1 MSGKQ
6 ARQRIE
12 TRSVHAG
19 AAPNREGAVAPPI
32 HLSTTFERRPEGDLI
47 SDFLYSRSG
56 NPDRRALEEA
66 VRDLEGGAGCAAFAS
81 GLAALHSLFL
91 TLDPGDLLLAPAD
104 AYHGTIHL
112 LRESLSRWGLRV
124 RFTDFLD
131 PEDLAAGVRE
141 EPALILVETPSN
153 PTLRV
158 TDIAAVA
165 AAAASCGAPLAVDNT
180 WLTPVLQ
187 RPLELGADLVIHAS
201 TKYIGGHSDTTG
213 GAVVAREGLALME
226 RLRSVQTDTGPVP
239 SPFDAW
245 LLRRGLKTLPLRIRA
260 QSANAA
266 VVAAFLDAHPAVEQV
281 FYPGLPRDPGH
292 EVQKRQAEGFGAML
306 SFRVAGGEPAAK
318 RTLARVALA
327 TRATSLGGVETLI
340 EHRAAV
346 EGPESRTPK
355 DLLRMSVGL
364 EHPDDLIAD
373 LDHALDGALGP
384 T

>member
-1 MSGKQ
+1 MSGKK

-19 AAPNREGAVAPPI
+19 AVPNREGAVAPPI
-32 HLSTTFERRPEGDLI
+32 HLSTTFERRPEGDLV

-66 VRDLEGGAGCAAFAS
+66 IRDLEGGAECAAFAS

-201 TKYIGGHSDTTG
+201 TKYFGGHSDATG
-213 GAVVAREGLALME
+213 GAVVVREGLALTE

-266 VVAAFLDAHPAVEQV
+266 AVATFLDAHPAVEQV

-306 SFRVAGGEPAAK
+306 SFRVAGGESAAK

-355 DLLRMSVGL
+355 DLLRMSIGL

-373 LDHALDGALGP
+373 IDAALGP
-384 T
+384 A

>member
-1 MSGKQ
+1 MSAKKP
-6 ARQRIE
+6 RQRIE

-19 AAPNREGAVAPPI
+19 AARNLAGAVAPPI
-32 HLSTTFERRPEGDLI
+32 HLSTTFERRPEGDLV
-47 SDFLYSRSG
+47 SEFLYSRSG

-66 VRDLEGGAGCAAFAS
+66 IADLEGGAECVAFAS

-91 TLDPGDLLLAPAD
+91 TLDPGDLLLAPTD
-104 AYHGTIHL
+104 AYHGTTHL

-131 PEDLAAGVRE
+131 PADLAAGLRE
-141 EPALILVETPSN
+141 KPALVLVETPSN

-165 AAAASCGAPLAVDNT
+165 AAAGSVGAPVAVDNT

-187 RPLELGADLVIHAS
+187 RPLELGADLVVHAS
-201 TKYIGGHSDTTG
+201 TKYFGGHSDTTG
-213 GAVVAREGLALME
+213 GAVVAREGLALTE
-226 RLRSVQTDTGPVP
+226 RLRAIQTDTGPVP

-245 LLRRGLKTLPLRIRA
+245 LLRRGIRTLPLRIRA

-266 VVAAFLDAHPAVEQV
+266 EVAAFLDTHPAVEQV
-281 FYPGLPRDPGH
+281 FYPGRPADPGH
-292 EVQKRQAEGFGAML
+292 EVQKRQADGFGAML

-318 RTLARVALA
+318 RTLARVSLA

-346 EGPESRTPK
+346 EGPASRTPR
-355 DLLRMSVGL
+355 DLLRMSIGL
-364 EHPDDLIAD
+364 EHPEDLTAD
-373 LDHALDGALGP
+373 LTQALAP
-384 T
+384 A

>member
-1 MSGKQ
+1 MITKKD
-6 ARQRIE
+6 QRIE

-19 AAPNREGAVAPPI
+19 AVPNRAGAVAPPI
-32 HLSTTFERRPEGDLI
+32 HLSTTFERRPEGDLV
-47 SDFLYSRSG
+47 SEFLYSRSG

-66 VRDLEGGAGCAAFAS
+66 IADLEGGAECVAFAS
-81 GLAALHSLFL
+81 GLAALHALFL
-91 TLDPGDLLLAPAD
+91 TLDPGDLVLAPAD
-104 AYHGTIHL
+104 AYHGTTHL
-112 LRESLSRWGLRV
+112 LRDSLARWGLRA

-141 EPALILVETPSN
+141 KPALVLVETPSN

-165 AAAASCGAPLAVDNT
+165 AAAEACGAPVAVDNT

-187 RPLELGADLVIHAS
+187 RPLELGADLVVHAS
-201 TKYIGGHSDTTG
+201 TKYFGGHSDATG
-213 GAVVAREGLALME
+213 GAVVSREGLALTE
-226 RLRSVQTDTGPVP
+226 RLRAIQTDTGPVP

-245 LLRRGLKTLPLRIRA
+245 LLRRGIRTLPLRIRA

-266 VVAAFLDAHPAVEQV
+266 TVAAFLDAHPAVEQV
-281 FYPGLPRDPGH
+281 FYPGLPGDPGH
-292 EVQKRQAEGFGAML
+292 EVQQRQAEGFGAML

-346 EGPESRTPK
+346 EGPDTRTPR
-355 DLLRMSVGL
+355 DLLRMSIGL
-364 EHPDDLIAD
+364 EHPEDLTAD
-373 LDHALDGALGP
+373 LEQALATL
-384 T
+384 

>member
-1 MSGKQ
+1 MSAKKP
-6 ARQRIE
+6 RQRIE

-19 AAPNREGAVAPPI
+19 AARNLAGAVAPPI
-32 HLSTTFERRPEGDLI
+32 HLSTTFERRPEGDLV
-47 SDFLYSRSG
+47 SEFLYSRSG

-66 VRDLEGGAGCAAFAS
+66 IADLEGGAECVAFAS

-91 TLDPGDLLLAPAD
+91 TLDPGDLLLAPVD
-104 AYHGTIHL
+104 AYHGTTHL

-131 PEDLAAGVRE
+131 PADLAAGIRE
-141 EPALILVETPSN
+141 NPALVLVETPSN

-165 AAAASCGAPLAVDNT
+165 AAAGSVGAPVAVDNT

-187 RPLELGADLVIHAS
+187 RPLELGADLVVHAS
-201 TKYIGGHSDTTG
+201 TKYFGGHSDTTG
-213 GAVVAREGLALME
+213 GAVVAREGLALTE
-226 RLRSVQTDTGPVP
+226 RLRAIQTDTGPVP

-245 LLRRGLKTLPLRIRA
+245 LLRRGIRTLPLRIRA

-266 VVAAFLDAHPAVEQV
+266 EVAAFLDAHPAVEQV
-281 FYPGLPRDPGH
+281 FYPGRPADPGH

-306 SFRVAGGEPAAK
+306 SFRVSGGEPAAK

-346 EGPESRTPK
+346 EGPDSRTPR
-355 DLLRMSVGL
+355 DLLRMSIGL
-364 EHPDDLIAD
+364 EHPEDLTAD
-373 LDHALDGALGP
+373 LAQALTP
-384 T
+384 P

>member
-1 MSGKQ
+1 MSGKK

-19 AAPNREGAVAPPI
+19 AVPNREGAVAPPI
-32 HLSTTFERRPEGDLI
+32 HLSTTFERRPEGDLV

-66 VRDLEGGAGCAAFAS
+66 IRDLEGGAECAAFAS

-131 PEDLAAGVRE
+131 PEDLAAGIRE
-141 EPALILVETPSN
+141 KPALILVETPSN

-165 AAAASCGAPLAVDNT
+165 AAAASCDAPLAVDNT

-213 GAVVAREGLALME
+213 GAVVAREGLALTE

-266 VVAAFLDAHPAVEQV
+266 AVATFLNAHPAVEQV

-306 SFRVAGGEPAAK
+306 SFRVAGGESAAK

-355 DLLRMSVGL
+355 DLLRMSIGL
-364 EHPDDLIAD
+364 EHPDDLLAD
-373 LDHALDGALGP
+373 LDRALAP